1 MPKFRV
7 FEIEEKKVMMKVMM
21 LDSSHTIPSYMS
33 VLRPM
38 WESFDTLEEAQ
49 QKLESYPIGGD
60 FTILPIYK

>member
-7 FEIEEKKVMMKVMM
+7 FEIEEKKVIISQNPTGYVTRS
-21 LDSSHTIPSYMS
+21 LLI
-33 VLRPM
+33 PM
-38 WESFDTLEEAQ
+38 WEWEVFDTIKEAE